1 MRDTRGNGSSAGTK
15 LSRQQYELI
24 SARERQAREAA
35 ESQERS
41 QEQGPPGLLHDFQAG
56 PKIARPNAL
65 ETLIPVIGPGWEA
78 AADLQDGDYRGA
90 ALNVGLA
97 ALDVVPAAVALKGVN
112 AARKGIGIW
121 KAGSITANAAAKQM
135 RARGLAKA
143 GQEIHHSAALN
154 GASRTAQD
162 WRNHFAFLKPLP
174 KVQHRRLHGS
184 WGGLPRYD
192 PIRRVWYG
200 TTDWQKALPLG
211 VADHVASAWDNLARP
226 FAQSDDD
233 K

>member
-1 MRDTRGNGSSAGTK
+1 MRDTRVSGSSAGTK
-15 LSRQQYELI
+15 LSRQQYEEI
-24 SARERQAREAA
+24 GARERQAREAA
-35 ESQERS
+35 ESQERT
-41 QEQGPPGLLHDFQAG
+41 QEQGPLGLLHDFQAG

-97 ALDVVPAAVALKGVN
+97 ALDIVPAAVAVKGLN

-121 KAGSITANAAAKQM
+121 KTGSISANAAAKQM

-143 GQEIHHSAALN
+143 GEEIHHTVPLN
-154 GASRTAQD
+154 GASRTTQD
-162 WRNHFAFLKPLP
+162 WRNHFAFLKALP
-174 KVQHRRLHGS
+174 QHQHRRLHGS
-184 WGGLPRYD
+184 RGGLPRYD
-192 PIRRVWYG
+192 PIRRAWYG

-211 VADHVASAWDNLARP
+211 LADRAPAAWDGLTQP
-226 FAQSDDD
+226 FAQWDDD
-233 K
+233 N